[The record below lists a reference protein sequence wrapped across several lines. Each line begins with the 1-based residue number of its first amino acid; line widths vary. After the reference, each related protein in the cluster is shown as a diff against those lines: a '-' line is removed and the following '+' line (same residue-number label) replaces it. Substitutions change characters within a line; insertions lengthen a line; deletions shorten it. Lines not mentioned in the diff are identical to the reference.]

1 MCGPMLTVRRP
12 TASRARSHGRSSV
25 ATTSL
30 GLSRRRSGHPAP
42 VHRPQSDAR
51 QCRRPDL
58 IVPFEANLADAA
70 DDFEPLVSAPIAAIN
85 RELTRASTASGP
97 RIPGQVWNSGSIGA
111 WGKWDANRPPAVG
124 TGRADE
130 CVTLT
135 LLGSRGRAGETRL
148 DSPWRRQR
156 ARMGAWSA
164 AAVGL
169 SLDSPGAP
177 STRVGGASVRTRS
190 RSADPPTGC
199 RTRSARRRRRG
210 AGSRPTSPRG
220 PGATRPAGRARAPR
234 PRPRRSVGRPPG
246 RAQRRSDR

>member
-177 STRVGGASVRTRS
+177 STTVGGASART
-190 RSADPPTGC
+190 
-199 RTRSARRRRRG
+199 
-210 AGSRPTSPRG
+210 
-220 PGATRPAGRARAPR
+220 
-234 PRPRRSVGRPPG
+234 VGRPSYWMPKSISSSKAARSWISPDFATRAG
-246 RAQRRSDR
+246 RDQTSRSSSCAEASTTAVGWASAGARTAPI